1 MDGIEDAKLK
11 LMELVSEIREHLDSA
26 DSYRSEAVDQAG
38 GIEDCASQ
46 AVGFLDQAESE
57 LDEAQGH
64 IREMNHVLD
73 TLNSLSNYPTLA
85 KFMKDLHN
93 LISQNIV
100 LFPNLLTKFA
110 EEKKDAVKE

>member
-11 LMELVSEIREHLDSA
+11 LMELVSEVREHLDNA
-26 DSYRSEAVDQAG
+26 DSYRSEAADQAG

-85 KFMKDLHN
+85 KFMQDLQG
-93 LISQNIV
+93 LIETYVI
-100 LFPNLLTKFA
+100 LFPKL
-110 EEKKDAVKE
+110 EEKKDAVEE

>member
-1 MDGIEDAKLK
+1 MDGIEEAKLK

-26 DSYRSEAVDQAG
+26 DSYRSEAADQAG

-64 IREMNHVLD
+64 IREMNNVLD

-85 KFMKDLHN
+85 KFMKDLQDLVYAN
-93 LISQNIV
+93 MV
-100 LFPNLLTKFA
+100 LFPRLSTVI
-110 EEKKDAVKE
+110 EEKKDAVEK